1 MLHLTPD
8 QRIAGI
14 LAPLFSIRGDQDLG
28 LGDVAALR
36 ELVKW
41 AADLGLGF
49 VQMLPINET
58 GGDHSPYNI
67 LSSMAI
73 EPSTLSCHP
82 RDLPE
87 LSSQNYQKILEAHHS
102 ASLLGERVNYPGV
115 KKLKRALLEAAFAK
129 LAARGK
135 RREAFEEFCENQS
148 GWLHPYSVYRALL
161 DEFGTEVTLDWPEPA
176 RTSAT
181 ALPWLAEQPA
191 AFQKRIDRGAAY
203 HSYVQ
208 WTAWQQWGGVR
219 DFAES
224 LGVAL
229 VGDVPVGVSIYSADV
244 WHEPHQFD
252 LTRSSGAPPEK
263 VFQAD
268 PFTEKW
274 GQNWGFPLYDWPAM
288 ARDNFR
294 WWRRRLRLL
303 RKFFQIVRV
312 DHALGFFRIYSFPWR
327 PELNGEFLELTSEQA
342 MERTGGRLPGFIAQ
356 DDSTPENCAKNLA
369 LGETLTR
376 IFLEE
381 IPAPFLIAE
390 DLGEVPPYVRPCLA
404 KLQVPGFKIPQWE
417 RAPGGEFAPGQDY
430 PRIAITTYA
439 THDHPPVK
447 AFWDDA
453 FALALGP
460 DEGKAA
466 EAKRELRAW
475 LDFAGES
482 GIPEM
487 QSYNETIQ
495 LALLKGLMESNAWL
509 AAYSFTDLLGLD
521 ARFNVP
527 GASGDQNWSY
537 RLPEKISEWENRW
550 HPLLG
555 LIRSLLRDAGR
566 CAE

>member
-8 QRIAGI
+8 RRIAGA
-14 LAPLFSIRGDQDLG
+14 LAPLFSIRGENDLG
-28 LGDVAALR
+28 IGDVAALR

-82 RDLPE
+82 RDLAE
-87 LSSQNYQKILEAHHS
+87 LKAPAYRKILREHDAP
-102 ASLLGERVNYPGV
+102 ALLGERVNYPGV
-115 KKLKRALLEAAFAK
+115 KKLKRALLEAAFAALPEK
-129 LAARGK
+129 GS
-135 RREAFEEFCENQS
+135 RREDFEEFRDQQAA
-148 GWLHPYSVYRALL
+148 WLRPYAGYRALL
-161 DEFGTEVTLDWPEPA
+161 DEFGTEVIPDWPEPA

-181 ALPWLAEQPA
+181 AFPWLENQPEDFRERIETGA
-191 AFQKRIDRGAAY
+191 AF

-208 WTAWQQWGGVR
+208 WIAWQQWGGVR

-224 LGVAL
+224 RGVAL

-244 WHEPHQFD
+244 WHEPHLFD

-327 PELNGEFLELTSEQA
+327 PESNGEFLDLTPEEA
-342 MERTGGRLPGFIAQ
+342 LARTGGRLPGFIAH
-356 DDSTPENCAKNLA
+356 DDSTPENRDKNLA

-417 RAPGGEFAPGQDY
+417 RGPENTFAPGKDY

-447 AFWDDA
+447 VFWDEA
-453 FALALGP
+453 LALALGP
-460 DEGKAA
+460 DEQKSAA
-466 EAKRELRAW
+466 ARQELRAW
-475 LDFAGES
+475 LDFAGEPD
-482 GIPEM
+482 IPEM
-487 QSYNETIQ
+487 QPYNETIQ
-495 LALLKGLMESNAWL
+495 LALLKGLLNSNAWL

-537 RLPEKISEWENRW
+537 RLPEKISDWDKKW
-550 HPLLG
+550 HPLLD
-555 LIRSLLRDAGR
+555 LIRCLLRDAGR
-566 CAE
+566 C